1 MADLDDIKDGKDF
14 GIGTPQ
20 QNVPYTLKGCGSLDW
35 GMQSRLA
42 RIFNPQS
49 NRTVMLAF
57 DHGYFQGPTTGLER
71 IDLSIAPLFGETD
84 VLMCTRG
91 ILRSQV
97 PAATNKPVVLRASG
111 GNSILGE
118 LSNECVAVA
127 MEDALRLNVCAV
139 AAQVYIGSEF
149 EHQSINNII
158 KLVDAGAR
166 YGMPTLAVTGVGKEM
181 ARDARYFSLAS
192 RIAAEMGA
200 QFVKTYYVDE
210 GFEKVTASCPVPI
223 VIAGGKKLP
232 EHEALEMCWRAID
245 QGASGVDMGRN
256 IFQSSAPLAMLKAV
270 KKWFTRTERPRCV
283 PVLAGRETGRS
294 KMNVTLVEINIK
306 PERVDEFLEVFRANH
321 EGAIQEPG
329 NLRFDVLQDP
339 RVKTR
344 FFIYEAYKDEEA
356 VLAHKQTPHYLA
368 CVDKL
373 EELMSEPRKKRS
385 FVGLLPE

>member
-14 GIGTPQ
+14 GIGALQ
-20 QNVPYTLKGCGSLDW
+20 QNVPFTLKGCGALDW

-42 RIFNPQS
+42 RIFNPLS
-49 NRTVMLAF
+49 DRTVMLAF

-71 IDLSIAPLFGETD
+71 IDLSIAPLFAETD

-91 ILRSQV
+91 ILRSV
-97 PAATNKPVVLRASG
+97 VPPAANKPVVLRASG
-111 GNSILGE
+111 GNSILTA

-139 AAQVYIGSEF
+139 AAQIYIGSEH

-158 KLVDAGAR
+158 KLVDAGNR
-166 YGMPTLAVTGVGKEM
+166 YGVPTMAVTGVGKEM
-181 ARDARYFSLAS
+181 TRDARYFSLAS

-200 QFVKTYYVDE
+200 QFVKTYFVDE

-232 EHEALEMCWRAID
+232 EQEALEMCYRAID

-270 KKWFTRTERPRCV
+270 KKVVHE
-283 PVLAGRETGRS
+283 
-294 KMNVTLVEINIK
+294 KMHA
-306 PERVDEFLEVFRANH
+306 R
-321 EGAIQEPG
+321 
-329 NLRFDVLQDP
+329 
-339 RVKTR
+339 
-344 FFIYEAYKDEEA
+344 EAY
-356 VLAHKQTPHYLA
+356 QFW
-368 CVDKL
+368 L
-373 EELMSEPRKKRS
+373 EEKQGEQP
-385 FVGLLPE
+385 

>member
-35 GMQSRLA
+35 GMQSRLS

-139 AAQVYIGSEF
+139 AAQVYIGSPF

-166 YGMPTLAVTGVGKEM
+166 YGMPTL
-181 ARDARYFSLAS
+181 
-192 RIAAEMGA
+192 A

-270 KKWFTRTERPRCV
+270 KKVVHENMS
-283 PVLAGRETGRS
+283 AREA
-294 KMNVTLVEINIK
+294 
-306 PERVDEFLEVFRANH
+306 FQFW
-321 EGAIQEPG
+321 QEEKQG
-329 NLRFDVLQDP
+329 
-339 RVKTR
+339 
-344 FFIYEAYKDEEA
+344 EAK
-356 VLAHKQTPHYLA
+356 
-368 CVDKL
+368 
-373 EELMSEPRKKRS
+373 
-385 FVGLLPE
+385 